1 MIYED
6 KKHNDK
12 AYILRGIHSFLVV
25 NLTQKKGI
33 RPENKDVGQ
42 IDKVKSLALL
52 NLNLIFYLWQ
62 AFQLVGPGGGWGGQ
76 WRWVFKEFKRGG
88 HDYKITQLHQ
98 YTNELS
104 RQEESAG
111 ACRKRQ
117 LRPDRKLFLECRPL
131 LRKPR
136 CLNMQRRPRPFLW
149 GALGPR
155 VAILTLHFV

>member
-52 NLNLIFYLWQ
+52 NLNLIFYL
-62 AFQLVGPGGGWGGQ
+62 
-76 WRWVFKEFKRGG
+76 
-88 HDYKITQLHQ
+88 
-98 YTNELS
+98 
-104 RQEESAG
+104 
-111 ACRKRQ
+111 
-117 LRPDRKLFLECRPL
+117 
-131 LRKPR
+131 
-136 CLNMQRRPRPFLW
+136 
-149 GALGPR
+149 
-155 VAILTLHFV
+155 